1 MFPLKQKIY
10 SRWGRRK
17 KRNKYQCYKKH
28 KRKNY
33 QKNKTRKRRF
43 LCFYFCCCFYYSLVA
58 SSKPS
63 SSTVADLVHG
73 LIKLGSVLKSCEE
86 DQAKAVQCEVATCLG
101 EIGAVD
107 LSTVSLRCKDA
118 ETGN

>member
-1 MFPLKQKIY
+1 MFLL
-10 SRWGRRK
+10 
-17 KRNKYQCYKKH
+17 
-28 KRKNY
+28 
-33 QKNKTRKRRF
+33 F
-43 LCFYFCCCFYYSLVA
+43 LCFCCCFYDSLVA

-63 SSTVADLVHG
+63 SSAVADLVHG

-101 EIGAVD
+101 EIGSVD
-107 LSTVSLRCKDA
+107 LSTVSLRCKDE

>member
-1 MFPLKQKIY
+1 MFNVLPQTENL
-10 SRWGRRK
+10 RRK
-17 KRNKYQCYKKH
+17 KKKKYLFCKKQKKNKH
-28 KRKNY
+28 
-33 QKNKTRKRRF
+33 KNKTQNRRF
-43 LCFYFCCCFYYSLVA
+43 LCFYFSCCFYYSLVA

-73 LIKLGSVLKSCEE
+73 LIKLSSVLKSCEE
-86 DQAKAVQCEVATCLG
+86 DQVKAVQCEVATCLG

>member
-1 MFPLKQKIY
+1 MFNVPPETENL
-10 SRWGRRK
+10 RRK
-17 KRNKYQCYKKH
+17 KRKKYLCYKKRN
-28 KRKNY
+28 KQTNKK
-33 QKNKTRKRRF
+33 KNKTRKRRF